1 MHQSVSMLEIAESHC
16 FLHEYI
22 TIDIFF
28 ITDSISKRAGGELD
42 TGTDSK
48 DKVFTVG

>member
-22 TIDIFF
+22 TIDILF
-28 ITDSISKRAGGELD
+28 ITDGIPKQAGGELD
-42 TGTDSK
+42 TDIDSK